1 MREGKKYFMAM
12 SQLRSSPPFQGGDRG
27 GSNRAGF
34 SNPTTKHTW
43 IFQSMDYQL
52 LAGIKL
58 IEGFTFIQLKDQV
71 KEVLKKR

>member
-1 MREGKKYFMAM
+1 
-12 SQLRSSPPFQGGDRG
+12 
-27 GSNRAGF
+27 
-34 SNPTTKHTW
+34 
-43 IFQSMDYQL
+43 MDYQL